1 MEITPVAYFHSPLKT
16 KFGIPKQSGLAQG
29 LKGYITFSGEWKN
42 ADALRGIDGFDY
54 LWLIWGFSANRH
66 EARGTTVRPPV
77 LGGNTRVGVW
87 ATRSPFRPN
96 GLGLSAVRI
105 ERVEID
111 AAQGPVIHVS
121 GADLMDNTPIYDI
134 KPYVPYADAYPGVR
148 SGFTGLDKLNRLNVV
163 VGDEVSKTMGER
175 CVAALAEVLAL
186 DPRPQYHND
195 ADRVYG
201 MAFDKWDIKFTVSEN
216 TVSVIGCEE
225 RNVEKSL
232 IKH

>member
-1 MEITPVAYFHSPLKT
+1 MEIKPVAYFHSPLKT

-29 LKGYITFSGEWKN
+29 LKGYITFSDEWKN

-66 EARGTTVRPPV
+66 AAHGTTVRPPV

-96 GLGLSAVRI
+96 GLGLSSVRI
-105 ERVEID
+105 EGVELD

-134 KPYVPYADAYPGVR
+134 KPYVPYADAHTDAR
-148 SGFTGLDKLNRLNVV
+148 SGFTGLEKLHRLNVV
-163 VGDEVSKTMGER
+163 VGDKVAKKIGEGSA
-175 CVAALAEVLAL
+175 AALVEVLAL

-195 ADRVYG
+195 ASRVYG
-201 MAFDKWDIKFTVSEN
+201 MAFDKWDIKFSVSED
-216 TVSVIGCEE
+216 TVSVVGCED
-225 RNVEKSL
+225 RVVK
-232 IKH
+232 I